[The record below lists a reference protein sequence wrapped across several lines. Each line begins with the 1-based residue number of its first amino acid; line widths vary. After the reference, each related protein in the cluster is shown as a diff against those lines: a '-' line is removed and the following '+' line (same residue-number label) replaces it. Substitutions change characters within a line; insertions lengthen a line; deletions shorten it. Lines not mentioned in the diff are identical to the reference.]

1 MSAAF
6 IAFARA
12 HGLEI
17 EPSRLL
23 ARERI
28 QRCGTVEHPRSTNG
42 AFYWDGRR
50 GWVWCWDGEAVT
62 KWFDDPNAKPWTEAE
77 KAQWRAKQQ
86 AQRARQEQ
94 RYRDTAVLAG
104 EILRRAVPDGH
115 DYLHRKKLP
124 NAQGLV
130 LRDGS
135 AVRERFGEDSQELQF
150 DGCLLVPMRSLGSNN
165 LQGLQVIAWEPS
177 TLKWHKKM
185 LPGMRAKGAVLR
197 LGPPKALEM
206 ILCEGYATG
215 LSIEM
220 AARQM
225 RLHAA
230 VFVCF
235 SDSNMV
241 HVAELLK
248 GAGGRRYVFADND
261 KSGAGERAAKD
272 TGLPYCM
279 SDRVGEDANDLHAR
293 AGLIPLQALLMKARS
308 G

>member
-1 MSAAF
+1 MSTAF
-6 IAFARA
+6 IDFARA
-12 HGLEI
+12 YGLEI
-17 EPSRLL
+17 EPARLL

-42 AFYWDGRR
+42 AFFWDGRR
-50 GWVWCWDGEAVT
+50 GWVWCWDGEATT
-62 KWFDDPNAKPWTEAE
+62 KWFDDPDAKPWTEAE
-77 KAQWRAKQQ
+77 KAQWKAKQQ

-94 RYRDTAVLAG
+94 RHRDAAVLAG
-104 EILRRAVPDGH
+104 QILRQAVPDVH

-124 NAQGLV
+124 DVQGLV

-135 AVRERFGEDSQELQF
+135 SVRERFGEDSQGMQF
-150 DGCLLVPMRSLGSNN
+150 DGCLLVPMRALGSNN
-165 LQGLQVIAWEPS
+165 LQGLQVIAWEPA
-177 TLKWHKKM
+177 TMKWQKKM

-197 LGPPKALEM
+197 LGPPRALET

-225 RLHAA
+225 RLQAA

-241 HVAELLK
+241 HVAGLLK
-248 GAGGRRYVFADND
+248 EAAGRRYVFADND

-279 SDRVGEDANDLHAR
+279 SDRIGEDANDLHAR